1 MSESLIDLS
10 KEIQQTI
17 LGGTVPHEKLAVLN
31 AIMQVRSK
39 GGTLPPEE
47 ASACSEA
54 FGMLLRMQACER
66 LLRAAEGLL
75 SIQQP
80 LRARELLNAAAAEPM
95 FDNFKPLDDF
105 RAGLLRATDHA
116 DSFERY
122 VARYSGEITLDP
134 PSAAQIGRN
143 QWCIAEAKKILAGR
157 EAPQIM
163 AVGPW
168 CARTEEVLLREIPG
182 CCITFVELG
191 NFQPHLDRLEAEFP
205 GRVSWFRP
213 TSYFDLPKRVD
224 GYDLTLC
231 NEVLEHQPSPISY
244 LAFLA
249 EQSANLLLSV
259 PEADHWYSAKD
270 CIEPVNDPE
279 GWFPHLH
286 GFNATSFKRVFDMI
300 ELPVRVTTLSETGHL
315 LARAGDCER
324 EAE

>member
-10 KEIQQTI
+10 KEVQQAIMTGTI
-17 LGGTVPHEKLAVLN
+17 PHEKLAILN

-39 GGTLPPEE
+39 EFKLAPEE
-47 ASACSEA
+47 AAACSEA
-54 FGMLLRMQACER
+54 FGALLRSQACER

-80 LRARELLNAAAAEPM
+80 LRARELLAAATAEPM
-95 FDNFKPLDDF
+95 FKGFKPLEDF
-105 RAGLLRATDHA
+105 VVGLRRATDHA

-122 VARYSGEITLDP
+122 AARYSGEITLDP

-143 QWCIAEAKKILAGR
+143 VWCIEEAKKILAGR

-182 CCITFVELG
+182 CSITFVELG

-213 TSYFDLPKRVD
+213 MSYYDLPKRTD
-224 GYDLTLC
+224 GYDLTIC

-270 CIEPVNDPE
+270 CIDPVNDPE

-286 GFNATSFKRVFDMI
+286 GFNAESFERVFKMVD
-300 ELPVRVTTLSETGHL
+300 LPVRVTRMSDTGHL

-324 EAE
+324 DV